1 MAKEVKR
8 TTTKKSAAPA
18 ASSTGTVR
26 KSRTKAQAVVLPT
39 EDQIRA
45 RAYEIYLRR
54 NGGHGDPLSDWTQA
68 EMELREELAG
78 R

>member
-8 TTTKKSAAPA
+8 TGTKKSAT
-18 ASSTGTVR
+18 SSPGATGTVR
-26 KSRTKAQAVVLPT
+26 KSRTKTQEVVLPT
-39 EDQIRA
+39 EEQIRA

-54 NGGHGDPLSDWTQA
+54 NGGSGDALSDWTQA
-68 EMELREELAG
+68 ERELREELAG